1 MKHMQGVVT
10 RVNDERT
17 AKIEVE
23 RRWIHP
29 VYKKYFKRT
38 KNYLVHIPENTS
50 VAVGDLVMV
59 ESVAP
64 ISKTKKFIIIEKIE
78 QTKQGK

>member
-50 VAVGDLVMV
+50 VAVGDFVMV

>member
-38 KNYLVHIPENTS
+38 KNYLVHIPENIS
-50 VAVGDLVMV
+50 VVVGDLVMV

>member
-1 MKHMQGVVT
+1 MQGVVT